1 MTLTGGAHRDE
12 FLGPT
17 WSDDD
22 VAALMCRLELDWPMA
37 PVDCYSGS

>member
-1 MTLTGGAHRDE
+1 MTLTGGAHRGE

-37 PVDCYSGS
+37 PVYCYSGS

>member
-12 FLGPT
+12 FLRPT

-22 VAALMCRLELDWPMA
+22 VAALIRRLGLDRPVA